1 MTVKHY
7 ELDRLVMTE
16 LQPGATTP
24 EQLKKWQGAAS
35 GIAEYVSS
43 WGVERFWA
51 MSRSPQLINGVTP
64 DPGTGTDEQRRYFA
78 WGVAR
83 VVLCRIVGRELR
95 LTNAMTTAE
104 FQSRFRDL
112 SFNQQMLLTDLLL
125 EIADTI
131 QFWTMRLKQ
140 ALDSGRDC

>member
-1 MTVKHY
+1 
-7 ELDRLVMTE
+7 
-16 LQPGATTP
+16 
-24 EQLKKWQGAAS
+24 
-35 GIAEYVSS
+35 
-43 WGVERFWA
+43 VERFWA